1 MKLKDLLPLQPINEN
16 DGTEWVDYVRKFG
29 ELTDG
34 YDMVFDYVGVK
45 DDVKIYTADLTNF
58 GDMSL
63 VVSKAYIVAKCSK
76 KHCMFGIVYVL
87 NGLEKLDA
95 TICKIVRKE
104 KDGYATLEGIMF
116 DSEDKKNFSGDDVK
130 FKNVIK

>member
-16 DGTEWVDYVRKFG
+16 DGTEWVDYVRKFA
-29 ELTDG
+29 ELNDG
-34 YDMVFDYVGVK
+34 YDVLFDYVGVK

-58 GDMSL
+58 GDMGL

-76 KHCMFGIVYVL
+76 KYCMFGLVYVL

-116 DSEDKKNFSGDDVK
+116 DSEDKKNFSGEDVK
-130 FKNVIK
+130 FKNAIK